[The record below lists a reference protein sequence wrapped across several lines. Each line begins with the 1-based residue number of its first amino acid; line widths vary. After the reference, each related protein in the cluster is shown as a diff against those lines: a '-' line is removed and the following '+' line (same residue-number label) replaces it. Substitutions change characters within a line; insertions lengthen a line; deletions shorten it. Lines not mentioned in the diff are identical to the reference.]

1 MIKYFRSQITYFK
14 IDTDKNEIISITN
27 HPENKGI
34 VYSFGTEMIAQ
45 SMLDSLNTQLG
56 VLKPGGWMTVEIQ
69 ENEFLQAK
77 AEAKAAYISGSID
90 F

>member
-1 MIKYFRSQITYFK
+1 MIKYYKNTYTILK
-14 IDTDKNEIISITN
+14 IDTDKNEVISVTN

-45 SMLDSLNTQLG
+45 SMIDSMSSQLG
-56 VLKPGGWMTVEIQ
+56 IVKPGGWVTVETD
-69 ENEFLQAK
+69 
-77 AEAKAAYISGSID
+77 EAQFNQYKEEVRDYFISGSID

>member
-1 MIKYFRSQITYFK
+1 MVKYYKNTYTILK
-14 IDTDKNEIISITN
+14 VDTDKNEIVSVTN

-45 SMLDSLNTQLG
+45 SMMDSLNAQLG
-56 VLKPGGWMTVEIQ
+56 ILKPGGWMTVEVSELDFIEYKEQ
-69 ENEFLQAK
+69 VKEYF
-77 AEAKAAYISGSID
+77 ISGSVN

>member
-1 MIKYFRSQITYFK
+1 MIKYFKNTFTIFK
-14 IDTDKNEIISITN
+14 VDVDRNEVTSVTN

-45 SMLDSLNTQLG
+45 SMLDSMNSQLG
-56 VLKPGGWMTVEIQ
+56 IVRPGGWVTVETDENQFNQYKQ
-69 ENEFLQAK
+69 EVREYF
-77 AEAKAAYISGSID
+77 ISGSVD